1 MLSKNT
7 EQLQWTT
14 GRLDSS
20 AFVLFIQY
28 FDYNTSEWNRLR
40 SSLSEQGFTLKVIKT
55 SKLKKA
61 LESTSYGSLSS
72 AFSGPMAIVFA
83 NEEIP
88 FSSIK
93 STIELFK
100 KETKVQIVGGVYN
113 KAALFPSKVEELA
126 TLPSQEEMFLEGIG
140 YLQMASGLGLVQFM
154 DQALSSPV
162 NILNQTPQGLVSSL
176 GQIESSK

>member
-40 SSLSEQGFTLKVIKT
+40 SSLSDQGFTLKVIKT

-83 NEEIP
+83 KEEIP

-93 STIELFK
+93 STVELFK

-113 KAALFPSKVEELA
+113 KAALFPSKVKELA
-126 TLPSQEEMFLEGIG
+126 
-140 YLQMASGLGLVQFM
+140 ASTKSRGDVFRRNWLFTNGFRFRICPIHG
-154 DQALSSPV
+154 SS
-162 NILNQTPQGLVSSL
+162 IIFSC
-176 GQIESSK
+176 